1 MASRF
6 RPSRSSILGLLLLV
20 VFAILA
26 WTMRGRIHFDW
37 HALGRQ
43 LRLIAPGYL
52 LAGLAVI
59 YSCYWMRALRW
70 AILVGPV
77 RPTTGLE
84 LLGCQFI
91 GFTAL
96 VLVGR
101 IADLVRPY
109 LIARRLRV
117 SVASQLAVYS
127 LERAFDLGAAAALF
141 SFTLAVA
148 PRDIPHHAAY
158 VRAGALSLAA
168 TVGIALFAL
177 SLRSF
182 GDQLASLARRLL
194 HPISETFAQSASER
208 LLDFRD
214 GLRSLTTLREFLAVS
229 GISLTMWTGI
239 AVTYL
244 LTARAFVGDP
254 VLAHFGFTAT
264 MLMLATSLGGSL
276 VQLPVVGWFTQI
288 GLLSAAFVGFFGVS
302 VETATA
308 CSAMLFVT
316 LSLSVVP
323 AGLISARLEG
333 TSLGKVMRQSNAV
346 DTATEA

>member
-1 MASRF
+1 
-6 RPSRSSILGLLLLV
+6 
-20 VFAILA
+20 
-26 WTMRGRIHFDW
+26 MRGRIHFDW

-43 LRLIAPGYL
+43 LRLISPWYL
-52 LAGLAVI
+52 LAGLVVI
-59 YSCYWMRALRW
+59 YSGYWLRALRW

-77 RPTTGLE
+77 RRTTARE
-84 LLGCQFI
+84 LLGCQLI

-117 SVASQLAVYS
+117 SIASQLAVYS

-158 VRAGALSLAA
+158 VRAGALSLTA
-168 TVGIALFAL
+168 TLGIALFAL
-177 SLRSF
+177 ALRSF
-182 GDQLASLARRLL
+182 GDRVAALAQRLL
-194 HPISETFAQSASER
+194 QPISETFAQSASER

-214 GLRSLTTLREFLAVS
+214 GLRSITTLREFLTVS
-229 GISLTMWTGI
+229 ALSLIMWAEI
-239 AVTYL
+239 AITYL
-244 LTARAFVGDP
+244 LTARSFVGDP
-254 VLAHFGFTAT
+254 VLAHFTFTAT

-288 GLLSAAFVGFFGVS
+288 GLLSAAFVAFFGVS

-308 CSAMLFVT
+308 CSAMLLCV
-316 LSLSVVP
+316 LSVSVVP
-323 AGLISARLEG
+323 AGLIAARLEG
-333 TSLGKVMRQSNAV
+333 TSLRNVMRQSHAV
-346 DTATEA
+346 NEATEA